1 MRHKLKLL
9 FLTTLL
15 MVMPFCL
22 CGQTIILNPKTAKNT
37 FDGIGVVNGGGATSV
52 LLKDYKEP
60 QRSQILDMVYKPMF
74 RSSVSAL
81 LVGFPATAI
90 PRKGPCPA
98 TCITATTSTP
108 TAATRGGCFARRAAA
123 IPR

>member
-60 QRSQILDMVYKPMF
+60 QRSQIPTWF
-74 RSSVSAL
+74 TSRCSEPPSVL
-81 LVGFPATAI
+81 
-90 PRKGPCPA
+90 C
-98 TCITATTSTP
+98 
-108 TAATRGGCFARRAAA
+108 
-123 IPR
+123 